1 MEEDMFKEFY
11 FLGKYT
17 ELKSSKF
24 IFDKEI
30 EADGFRVSIAEDG
43 SVVGRYSDERG
54 KEYMLRAMKTLAR
67 GGKYPICQCGDWPS
81 FSMRGVVEGFY
92 GKPYSWTQRLSLMKY
107 LSELK
112 MNTYIYAPK
121 EDEFHRDKWRLSYPS
136 SEMENL
142 KKLAE
147 EAERNNI
154 AFYYALSPGK
164 DFDFAEK
171 VDFQAALSK
180 LEEIRQL
187 GIERFA
193 LLMDDIDPTLSP
205 AAEKKFKTPA
215 GAHAALANY
224 IYEHLRPQS
233 PLLFCPTEYMQNF
246 DTPYRTV
253 LRGALNEEISVFW
266 TGYNTVAE
274 AVTDGDGEMAAMSF
288 GRKCVLWDNYPV
300 NDFQPKRRVYLGAI
314 QNRGRYLPRTHTG
327 YIANLSELYECNK
340 IPLSTMAEYAWD
352 SENYEAKKALDKAVG
367 TYFKGCVK
375 AGKIFTALN
384 GNNVMCREEKVRFA
398 IEKENFLF
406 LDKHYRKVNESIKI
420 LRKKAPVAFLE
431 EAKALLNYAENE
443 CELYFSFRRGEDIS
457 RFEKV
462 LGESKYSTAD
472 FSLLRYFNEKK
483 GTHFRID
490 EERKIYRK
498 IGEDKW

>member
-54 KEYMLRAMKTLAR
+54 KEYMFRAMKTLTR
-67 GGKYPICQCGDWPS
+67 RGKYPICQCGDWPS

-121 EDEFHRDKWRLSYPS
+121 GDEFHRDKWRISYPS

-142 KKLAE
+142 KKLAV

-187 GIERFA
+187 GIEHFA

-233 PLLFCPTEYMQNF
+233 SLLFCPTDYMQNF

-253 LRGALNEEISVFW
+253 L
-266 TGYNTVAE
+266 
-274 AVTDGDGEMAAMSF
+274 
-288 GRKCVLWDNYPV
+288 
-300 NDFQPKRRVYLGAI
+300 
-314 QNRGRYLPRTHTG
+314 
-327 YIANLSELYECNK
+327 SEL
-340 IPLSTMAEYAWD
+340 
-352 SENYEAKKALDKAVG
+352 
-367 TYFKGCVK
+367 
-375 AGKIFTALN
+375 
-384 GNNVMCREEKVRFA
+384 
-398 IEKENFLF
+398 
-406 LDKHYRKVNESIKI
+406 
-420 LRKKAPVAFLE
+420 
-431 EAKALLNYAENE
+431 
-443 CELYFSFRRGEDIS
+443 
-457 RFEKV
+457 
-462 LGESKYSTAD
+462 
-472 FSLLRYFNEKK
+472 
-483 GTHFRID
+483 
-490 EERKIYRK
+490 
-498 IGEDKW
+498 

>member
-1 MEEDMFKEFY
+1 MFKEFY

-54 KEYMLRAMKTLAR
+54 KEYMFRAMKTLTR
-67 GGKYPICQCGDWPS
+67 RGKYPICQCCDWPS

-121 EDEFHRDKWRLSYPS
+121 GDEFHRDKWRISYPS

-142 KKLAE
+142 KKLAV

-187 GIERFA
+187 GIEHFA

-233 PLLFCPTEYMQNF
+233 PLLFCPTDYMQNF

-274 AVTDGDGEMAAMSF
+274 AVTDGDGEAAAASF

-300 NDFQPKRRVYLGAI
+300 NDFQPKRRIYLGAI

-327 YIANLSELYECNK
+327 YIANLSELYECSK

-352 SENYEAKKALDKAVG
+352 SENYEAKKALDKVVG

-398 IEKENFLF
+398 VEKEDFLF